1 MYLMRTTMRWPH
13 NSGARLSLAA
23 ALVAASGVASI
34 ASSPH
39 AFAATTACETV
50 LGNLVTNCS
59 FENPSE
65 NGGYVYGASPT
76 NWTTTSQDQGGS
88 GGNGAGLADNGS
100 GFFPVTPCGN
110 QVVFLQRDT
119 GSVSQSVTFASA
131 GTGTLRYSVALRTL
145 NGGTTPPTPAG
156 RAGETITVFFDNV
169 QVGSVSPTDG
179 TYTER
184 TVSISNVA
192 VGLHTLTFKGSYGGG
207 LTDTTAFLDNV
218 SLTDTPSS
226 TGPGSGGAAT
236 PELGSG
242 ELLATGLLPI
252 GAVLL
257 YRRRRTRRATQ
268 QQQ

>member
-1 MYLMRTTMRWPH
+1 MRTTMRWPH

-23 ALVAASGVASI
+23 ALVAASGVASV

-50 LGNLVTNCS
+50 SGNLVTNCS

-65 NGGYVYGASPT
+65 KGGFVYGASPT
-76 NWTTTSQDQGGS
+76 DWTTTSQDQGSS

-100 GFFPVTPCGN
+100 GFFPATPFGN

-131 GTGTLRYSVALRTL
+131 GTRTLAYSVALRTL
-145 NGGTTPPTPAG
+145 NGGTTPPTPVG
-156 RAGETITVFFDNV
+156 SAGETVTVFFDNV
-169 QVGSVSPTDG
+169 QVDSVSPMG
-179 TYTER
+179 AAYTER
-184 TVSISNVA
+184 TVSIPNVA
-192 VGLHTLTFKGSYGGG
+192 VGSHTLTFKGSYPNGGG
-207 LTDTTAFLDNV
+207 AIDTTAFLDNV

-257 YRRRRTRRATQ
+257 YRRRRTRRATRQ
-268 QQQ
+268 